1 MEKNIYYYEL
11 VVKKKKDKSEIA
23 LNNNEIYQMFEDIYN
38 HTRSVDVYKTCELDG
53 LYYYDFMI
61 FNQEEMFLKIG
72 KANMNNAIEIRDKD
86 TFKSGPINIKENQQ
100 LNTILYFYMDF
111 NTCIAT
117 ICSSEGI
124 GYGTAVKKLLIDKY
138 KKDITNVSFANILS
152 KDIIKTIMK
161 KDIISN
167 IEFSYAVPSDEILSS
182 IHLNRDVFNDIQNKK
197 SMQMTCKLCIDR
209 NKSAFDDNR
218 RVLTVFN
225 DITSKYKLLKSFHID
240 AKNKGEKKERFN
252 LLEYR
257 YKDKIEYNEHDFSK
271 YKTMYELI
279 KSKYSNKKYEI
290 CELIQNT

>member
-38 HTRSVDVYKTCELDG
+38 HTRSVDAYQTCELDG

-138 KKDITNVSFANILS
+138 KKDITNVIFANILS
-152 KDIIKTIMK
+152 KDIIEKIME
-161 KDIISN
+161 KDI
-167 IEFSYAVPSDEILSS
+167 
-182 IHLNRDVFNDIQNKK
+182 
-197 SMQMTCKLCIDR
+197 
-209 NKSAFDDNR
+209 
-218 RVLTVFN
+218 
-225 DITSKYKLLKSFHID
+225 YK
-240 AKNKGEKKERFN
+240 
-252 LLEYR
+252 
-257 YKDKIEYNEHDFSK
+257 
-271 YKTMYELI
+271 
-279 KSKYSNKKYEI
+279 
-290 CELIQNT
+290 